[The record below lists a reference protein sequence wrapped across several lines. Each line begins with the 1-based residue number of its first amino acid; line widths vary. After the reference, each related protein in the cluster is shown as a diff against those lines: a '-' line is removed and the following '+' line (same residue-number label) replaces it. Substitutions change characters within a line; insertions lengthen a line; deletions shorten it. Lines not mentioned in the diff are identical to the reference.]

1 MFDQLN
7 TFGMIAGLFLTV
19 FGAIWSLAWWLSGQF
34 SQIRNLVYTTAEKTR
49 DVLLTKLEYHEKHD
63 DSRFSDIR
71 NDIWDIRVR
80 NAARDSVPPFLPHT
94 TLTKTEV
101 IRSPE

>member
-19 FGAIWSLAWWLSGQF
+19 FGAIWSLAWWLSGKF
-34 SQIRNLVYTTAEKTR
+34 SEIRNLVYISAEKTR

-63 DSRFSDIR
+63 DSRFADIR

-80 NAARDSVPPFLPHT
+80 NASRDGLPNMV
-94 TLTKTEV
+94 TKTSMSEGFQDH
-101 IRSPE
+101 